1 MTARCEM
8 FLYSGFSSLDEI
20 SIDEG
25 SGAVAFSRTATETVS
40 GALSTWQEAF
50 NASGLLSGA
59 YVLSYSDIGS
69 TVRFSSDV
77 AFSISFGGSTHKALG
92 FNETSASATVHNS
105 PNAPGAA
112 FSCPGITYTAPMAI
126 EQESFTVRRWGRH
139 KGYVWH
145 QAKKTQVQVT
155 LERSTYE
162 SLLDGPIF
170 SSKVRISPDVS
181 NGSAY
186 SATNLDGYLDLY
198 ARSIL
203 SAETLG
209 VSDGYMRVTFEAT
222 KGD

>member
-1 MTARCEM
+1 MSARCEM
-8 FLYSGFSSLDEI
+8 YLYSGLSSLDEI

-25 SGAVAFSRTATETVS
+25 SGAVSFSRTATETVS
-40 GALSTWQEAF
+40 DALSTWQGLM
-50 NASGLLSGA
+50 NASGSLSGTYA
-59 YVLSYSDIGS
+59 LTYSDIS
-69 TVRFSSDV
+69 ASIRFSSDV

-105 PNAPGAA
+105 PNTPGAV

-145 QAKKTQVQVT
+145 QSKKTQVQVT

-170 SSKVRISPDVS
+170 SSKVRIFPDVS
-181 NGSAY
+181 NGSVY

-198 ARSIL
+198 ARAI
-203 SAETLG
+203 
-209 VSDGYMRVTFEAT
+209 
-222 KGD
+222 

>member
-1 MTARCEM
+1 M
-8 FLYSGFSSLDEI
+8 
-20 SIDEG
+20 
-25 SGAVAFSRTATETVS
+25 
-40 GALSTWQEAF
+40 
-50 NASGLLSGA
+50 
-59 YVLSYSDIGS
+59 
-69 TVRFSSDV
+69 
-77 AFSISFGGSTHKALG
+77 
-92 FNETSASATVHNS
+92 
-105 PNAPGAA
+105 
-112 FSCPGITYTAPMAI
+112 
-126 EQESFTVRRWGRH
+126 
-139 KGYVWH
+139 WH

-155 LERSTYE
+155 LERATFE

-222 KGD
+222 TGD